1 MQRLELA
8 LAESVAKYVKKAEA
22 MQNPCNYIELNRQ
35 FVEIN
40 EKDIEM
46 SETEARIE
54 LGLTSASSWPDL
66 LREHRVVIL
75 SSAGTGKT
83 SEISHQCENLYQ
95 AGKPTFFLRLEDLA
109 NEWEVA
115 FEVGDPESLKK
126 AVRAGDEI
134 WIFLDSIDEA
144 RLSDPRAFEKA
155 LKRLKPHIKDNLQN
169 VHIVLTSRIGAWRP
183 KEDAARLDSLFP
195 YYPSVKSSSDKE
207 EEVVPDINT
216 LQVEGGNNSSIKYYT
231 PLHLNREQ
239 MQIFANARRLKDASA
254 FVSEIQ
260 HPNMQGLVG
269 RPKDLDDF
277 ILFWREHGRLGNR
290 WEIVEN
296 NIKRKLTEDD
306 LDRAEKDSLSFKKAL
321 AGAKKLAAAVA
332 LTHHSKVIVPDR
344 SSPSEGISVQSVLAD
359 WSAKEC
365 FTLLGRP
372 IFEPETYGFVRFDH
386 RDSREFLAASWFFDL
401 IERGQSRMRVEQLFF
416 KTQYGIE
423 VVVPNLRP
431 ILPWLA
437 IYDHGIRRRVMVKW
451 PEILLEGG
459 DPSELPLSDRKELLE
474 QFCTHRHAATE
485 SRISVD
491 LNALQRLIT
500 PELGPAIRK
509 LYVDYEGNEEIEILL
524 LESIELGLLQ
534 DLADIAE
541 RAVLK
546 PFQRTY
552 TRLAAMRALSAVCE
566 DAKIASAC
574 DSILK
579 DNGLSSRQELANVL
593 DVFGAKYIPV
603 SSLMHLVEAVE
614 PKERY
619 SSDRLNRAIVE
630 YINTC
635 TINDVSHIVS
645 ESARLI
651 KQAPLIE
658 RDFFEVSKKN
668 AWMLDFATTACE
680 RLIKERHPA
689 ALLHPCLSLLSLTNR
704 SQDYH
709 IRETKTN
716 LGELV
721 LQWPELNAAL
731 FWYDVEDVRTLHNKK
746 EGERLNNWWQ
756 VHVFR
761 DLHRFDHKDIDQVV
775 KWITQKESIDDRLVA
790 LTLAFSLY
798 RDAGRPQ
805 SLRKRLWK
813 VVKGNEE
820 LSATLKRLLNPP
832 AISDEERRLKR
843 SNAQWKRRGKERE
856 RKDAEYHNQWRIE
869 IANWLED
876 IRENRVPPEGR
887 SRNVQRYL
895 FDRMR
900 SLGKERNRRAQP
912 NWQDLEA
919 EVGREAA
926 EAMRDGLMANWRRYN
941 PTLASEAGECD
952 NSLPV
957 IESMALSGL
966 EIEFRETPDWP
977 TSLDDVEAQS
987 VARYLMSELNGF
999 PIWFREFEAQ
1009 CPEITLSVLLKE
1021 VVWELFDNPSD
1032 GPSHYLFAR
1041 ILWNAPWFGDR
1052 IAPYLVPLL
1061 LEKEP
1066 RHIRV
1071 LGDALRLIMGC
1082 KAIENDQIAELCAR
1096 KTAEA
1101 TTPPAH
1107 HPLWYAAW
1115 VSVDPLPA
1123 IDDLTTKLAA
1133 LEDVEAVEFA
1143 IDFINALYGSRHERG
1158 LGVHDGHKTPEHLR
1172 NLYVLMH
1179 QYIRREDD
1187 IDRTKGGVYTP
1198 TSRDYAQDARGYIYE
1213 NLADIPGKDAFD
1225 ALASIAREA
1234 PSGHARDWLYSR
1246 MDARAQADADDPWTI
1261 DDVNEFADELERTPS
1276 SPCKLFEVARNRL
1289 VDLKYKYE
1297 DGDTSPYRVL
1307 IKIDK
1312 EPELRNYLADRLK
1325 ETAHARYSISQEDEM
1340 PNAQRTD
1347 IRFVLAK
1354 IPGMVPVELKI
1365 ADKWSGPE
1373 LFAKLK
1379 DQLCGDYLR
1388 DEDST
1393 NGIYLLVHHGKKK
1406 LWQHP
1411 DSKQFLPF
1419 EELIAALKR
1428 YAQDIIASSPGIS
1441 NIEVIGIDLI
1451 KRSKSMQK

>member
-1 MQRLELA
+1 MQTR
-8 LAESVAKYVKKAEA
+8 
-22 MQNPCNYIELNRQ
+22 CNYIELNRQ
-35 FVEIN
+35 FVEID
-40 EKDIEM
+40 EIDV
-46 SETEARIE
+46 EARVE
-54 LGLTSASSWPDL
+54 WGLTSASSWPNL
-66 LREHRVVIL
+66 LNEHRVVIL

-83 SEISHQCENLYQ
+83 WEILHQCEKLCRD
-95 AGKPTFFLRLEDLA
+95 GKPTFFLRLEDLA
-109 NEWEVA
+109 TKWKVA
-115 FEVGDPESLKK
+115 FVVGDAKSLKK
-126 AVRAGDEI
+126 AVRAGEEI

-144 RLSDPRAFEKA
+144 RLDDSRAFELA
-155 LKRLKPHIKDNLQN
+155 LIHLKPHIKDNLQN
-169 VHIVLTSRIGAWRP
+169 VHMVLTSRMGAWRP
-183 KEDAARLDSLFP
+183 KEDAVRLNSLFP
-195 YYPSVKSSSDKE
+195 YDLPEKSSSDKE
-207 EEVVPDINT
+207 EVDDVDIEWDEEVVPDINT
-216 LQVEGGNNSSIKYYT
+216 SQVEGGNNSSIKFYT
-231 PLHLNREQ
+231 LLHLNSER
-239 MQIFANARRLKDASA
+239 MLLFAKARGLEDASE
-254 FVSEIQ
+254 FVSQIQ
-260 HPNMQGLVG
+260 HPNMQGLAG
-269 RPKDLDDF
+269 RPKDLEDL
-277 ILFWREHGRLGNR
+277 ILFWRDHGRLGNR
-290 WEIVEN
+290 REIVEK
-296 NIKRKLTEDD
+296 NIERKLKEYD
-306 LDRAEKDSLSFKKAL
+306 LDRASKDSLSFAKAL
-321 AGAKKLAAAVA
+321 AGAMKVAAAVA
-332 LTHHSKVIVPDR
+332 LTHSSKVIVPDG
-344 SSPSEGISVQSVLAD
+344 SSSSEGISVQSVLAD
-359 WSAKEC
+359 WSATEC

-437 IYDHGIRRRVMVKW
+437 IFDHEIRRRVMVKW

-459 DPSELPLSDRKELLE
+459 DPSELPLSDREELLE
-474 QFCTHRHAATE
+474 RICVSHVTTE
-485 SRISVD
+485 SQFSVD

-500 PELGPAIRK
+500 HELGPAIRK
-509 LYVDYEGNEEIEILL
+509 LYVNYEGNEEIEFLL
-524 LESIELGLLQ
+524 LRSIELGLLQ

-541 RAVLK
+541 RAALK
-546 PFQRTY
+546 PFRRTH
-552 TRLAAMRALSAVCE
+552 TRLTAMRALSAVCE

-574 DSILK
+574 GAILK

-614 PKERY
+614 PKKRY
-619 SSDRLNRAIVE
+619 SSDRLNRAIIE

-635 TINDVSHIVS
+635 TINAATHIVS
-645 ESARLI
+645 ESARLV
-651 KQAPLIE
+651 KQAPLGK
-658 RDFFEVSKKN
+658 RDFFEISEKN
-668 AWMLDFATTACE
+668 AWMLDFATMACK
-680 RLIKERHPA
+680 RLIKKRHPET
-689 ALLHPCLSLLSLTNR
+689 LHRPCLSLLSLTNK
-704 SQDYH
+704 SQDYD
-709 IRETKTN
+709 IRETETN

-721 LQWPELNAAL
+721 PQWPELNAAL
-731 FWYDVEDVRTLHNKK
+731 FWYDVEDARTLHDKK
-746 EGERLNNWWQ
+746 KGERLTNWWQ
-756 VHVFR
+756 VHVFQ
-761 DLHRFDHKDIDQVV
+761 DLHRFEHKDFDQVV
-775 KWITQKESIDDRLVA
+775 KWITQKEFIDDRLVA

-798 RDAGRPQ
+798 RDAGRPR
-805 SLRKRLWK
+805 SLHNRLWK

-832 AISDEERRLKR
+832 AMSDEEKR
-843 SNAQWKRRGKERE
+843 SITDWKRWRKEQKRN
-856 RKDAEYHNQWRIE
+856 DAEYHNKWRKE
-869 IANWLED
+869 IANWLEH
-876 IRENRVPPEGR
+876 IRETRVPPEGE
-887 SRNVQRYL
+887 VWHAQLYL
-895 FDRMR
+895 FERMR
-900 SLGKERNRRAQP
+900 SLGKERNCRAQP

-952 NSLPV
+952 NSLTD

-977 TSLDDVEAQS
+977 TSLDDVEAQR

-1009 CPEITLSVLLKE
+1009 YPVITLSVLLKE
-1021 VVWELFDNPSD
+1021 AVWELFGNPSD
-1032 GPSHYLFAR
+1032 EPSHYLFAR
-1041 ILWNAPWFGDR
+1041 ILWNAAWFGDR
-1052 IAPYLVPLL
+1052 IAPHLVPRL
-1061 LEKEP
+1061 LENEP

-1071 LGDALRLIMGC
+1071 LGYAMPIIMGC
-1082 KAIENDQIAELCAR
+1082 DAIENDQIAELCVR

-1123 IDDLTTKLAA
+1123 IDDLTAKLAV
-1133 LEDVEAVEFA
+1133 LESVEAVEFA

-1158 LGVHDGHKTPEHLR
+1158 LGVRDGHKTPEHLR

-1198 TSRDYAQDARGYIYE
+1198 TSRDCAQDARGYIYQ

-1234 PSGHARDWLYSR
+1234 PSGHTRDWLYSR
-1246 MDARAQADADDPWTI
+1246 VDARAQADADDPWTI

-1276 SPCKLFEVARNRL
+1276 SPRKLFEVARNRL

-1297 DGDTSPYRVL
+1297 EGDTSPYRVL
-1307 IKIDK
+1307 IKVNK

-1388 DEDST
+1388 DKDST

-1419 EELIAALKR
+1419 EELIAALQR
-1428 YAQDIIASSPGIS
+1428 SAQDIIASSPEIS
-1441 NIEVIGIDLI
+1441 NIEVIGIDLF
-1451 KRSKSMQK
+1451 KRSKSKQK

>member
-1 MQRLELA
+1 MQT
-8 LAESVAKYVKKAEA
+8 
-22 MQNPCNYIELNRQ
+22 PCDYIELNRQ
-35 FVEIN
+35 FVKIN
-40 EKDIEM
+40 EKDVET
-46 SETEARIE
+46 SETEAR
-54 LGLTSASSWPDL
+54 LGRGMTSVSRWPDL
-66 LREHRVVIL
+66 LSEHRVVIL
-75 SSAGTGKT
+75 SSAGTGK
-83 SEISHQCENLYQ
+83 SWEISHQCEKLDR

-169 VHIVLTSRIGAWRP
+169 VHMVLTSRIGAWRP

-207 EEVVPDINT
+207 EDDDIDIEWDEEVAPDINT

-239 MQIFANARRLKDASA
+239 MQIFANARGLEDASA

-269 RPKDLDDF
+269 RPKDLEDF

-290 WEIVEN
+290 WEIVEK

-306 LDRAEKDSLSFKKAL
+306 LDRAEKDSLSFKKSL
-321 AGAKKLAAAVA
+321 AGAKNLAAAVA

-437 IYDHGIRRRVMVKW
+437 IYDHEIRRRVMVKW

-459 DPSELPLSDRKELLE
+459 DPSELPLSDRKYLLE

-509 LYVDYEGNEEIEILL
+509 LYVDYEGDEEIEILL

-546 PFQRTY
+546 PFRRTY

-579 DNGLSSRQELANVL
+579 GNGLSSRQELANVL

-619 SSDRLNRAIVE
+619 SSDRLSRAIIE

-651 KQAPLIE
+651 KQAPLIK
-658 RDFFEVSKKN
+658 RDLFEVSEKN
-668 AWMLDFATTACE
+668 TWMLDFATIACE
-680 RLIKERHPA
+680 RLIKEKHPV
-689 ALLHPCLSLLSLTNR
+689 ALLRPCLSLLSLTNLSR
-704 SQDYH
+704 DYGF
-709 IRETKTN
+709 RETKTN

-721 LQWPELNAAL
+721 PQWPELNAAL
-731 FWYDVEDVRTLHNKK
+731 FWYEVEDLRTLPDEEK
-746 EGERLNNWWQ
+746 GERLTDWWQ
-756 VHVFR
+756 VRVFR
-761 DLHRFDHKDIDQVV
+761 DLQHFEHKDIDQVV
-775 KWITQKESIDDRLVA
+775 KWITQKEFIDDRLVA

-798 RDAGRPQ
+798 RDAGRPL
-805 SLRKRLWK
+805 SLRTRLWN

-820 LSATLKRLLNPP
+820 LSTKLKLLLNPP
-832 AISDEERRLKR
+832 AMNDEKKRLRRR
-843 SNAQWKRRGKERE
+843 NAQWKRRRKASE
-856 RKDAEYHNQWRIE
+856 RKDAEYHNKWRKE
-869 IANWLED
+869 IANCLEH

-887 SRNVQRYL
+887 SWNAQRYL

-926 EAMRDGLMANWRRYN
+926 EAMRDGLMAIHRRYN
-941 PTLASEAGECD
+941 PTLASETGECG
-952 NSLPV
+952 NSLPS
-957 IESMALSGL
+957 IETMALSGL
-966 EIEFRETPDWP
+966 EIEFLETTDWP
-977 TSLDDVEAQS
+977 TTLDDDEAQR

-999 PIWFREFEAQ
+999 PSWFRAFDAKY
-1009 CPEITLSVLLKE
+1009 PDITLPVLLKE
-1021 VVWELFDNPSD
+1021 AVWELFDNPSD
-1032 GPSHYLFAR
+1032 EPSHYLFAR
-1041 ILWNAPWFGDR
+1041 ILWNAAWYVDR
-1052 IAPYLVPLL
+1052 IAPHLIPHL

-1066 RHIRV
+1066 RHISV
-1071 LGDALRLIMGC
+1071 LGYAMRLIMEC
-1082 KAIENDQIAELCAR
+1082 DAIENDQIAKLCAR
-1096 KTAEA
+1096 KIAQA

-1107 HPLWYAAW
+1107 HPLWHAAW

-1133 LEDVEAVEFA
+1133 LEGVEAVEIA
-1143 IDFINALYGSRHERG
+1143 STFINALYGVRHECW
-1158 LGVHDGHKTPEHLR
+1158 LGVRDGHKTPEHLR
-1172 NLYVLMH
+1172 KLYVLMH

-1187 IDRTKGGVYTP
+1187 IDRTKGGFYTP
-1198 TSRDYAQDARGYIYE
+1198 TSRDRAQEARGYIYG

-1225 ALASIAREA
+1225 ALVSIAREA
-1234 PSGHARDWLYSR
+1234 PSEHTRDWLYSR
-1246 MDARAQADADDPWTI
+1246 SVARAQADADVPWKV
-1261 DDVNEFADELERTPS
+1261 DDVNEFAVKLERTPS
-1276 SPCKLFEVARNRL
+1276 SPRELFEVARIRL

-1297 DGDTSPYRVL
+1297 EGDTSPYKVL
-1307 IKIDK
+1307 ITIDK
-1312 EPELRNYLADRLK
+1312 EPVLRNYLADELK
-1325 ETAHARYSISQEDEM
+1325 GTAHARYSISQEDEM

-1347 IRFVLAK
+1347 ICFRQTN

-1365 ADKWSGPE
+1365 AEKWSGPE
-1373 LFAKLK
+1373 LFTKLK

-1388 DEDST
+1388 DVDST
-1393 NGIYLLVHHGKKK
+1393 NGIYLLVHRRKKNK
-1406 LWQHP
+1406 WRHP
-1411 DSKQFLPF
+1411 DSKKLLPF
-1419 EELIAALKR
+1419 EELIAALQCS
-1428 YAQDIIASSPGIS
+1428 AQEIIASCPGIS

>member
-1 MQRLELA
+1 MHILRD
-8 LAESVAKYVKKAEA
+8 
-22 MQNPCNYIELNRQ
+22 YIELNRQ

-40 EKDIEM
+40 ENDVET
-46 SETEARIE
+46 SETEAWIE
-54 LGLTSASSWPDL
+54 WGPPYASGWPDL
-66 LREHRVVIL
+66 LSKHRVVIL
-75 SSAGTGKT
+75 SSAGTGK
-83 SEISHQCENLYQ
+83 SWEVSHQCKRLDRL
-95 AGKPTFFLRLEDLA
+95 GKPTFFLRLEDLA

-115 FEVGDPESLKK
+115 FEVGDTESLKK

-144 RLSDPRAFEKA
+144 RLSGPRAFEIA
-155 LKRLKPHIKDNLQN
+155 LKRLEPHIKDNLQN
-169 VHIVLTSRIGAWRP
+169 VHMVLTSRIGAWRP
-183 KEDAARLDSLFP
+183 KEDAARLERLFP
-195 YYPSVKSSSDKE
+195 YSPPKKSSSDKE
-207 EEVVPDINT
+207 KVDDMDIEWDEEVVPDINT
-216 LQVEGGNNSSIKYYT
+216 SQVEGGNNSSIKYYT
-231 PLHLNREQ
+231 PLNLNREQ
-239 MQIFANARRLKDASA
+239 MQIFANARGVEDTSA
-254 FVSEIQ
+254 FISEIQ
-260 HPNMQGLVG
+260 QRNMQSFVG

-277 ILFWREHGRLGNR
+277 ILFWREHGRLGNWR
-290 WEIVEN
+290 EIVEK
-296 NIKRKLTEDD
+296 NILRKLAEDD
-306 LDRAEKDSLSFKKAL
+306 PDRAAKDPLSIEKAL

-344 SSPSEGISVQSVLAD
+344 TSPGEGISVQSVLED
-359 WSAKEC
+359 WTPKQCES
-365 FTLLGRP
+365 FLGRP

-386 RDSREFLAASWFFDL
+386 RDSREFLAAKWFFDL

-437 IYDHGIRRRVMVKW
+437 IFDHEIRRRVMVNW

-474 QFCTHRHAATE
+474 RICVIHAATE
-485 SRISVD
+485 SQYSVD
-491 LNALQRLIT
+491 LNALLRLIT

-509 LYVDYEGNEEIEILL
+509 LYVKYEGNEEIEFLL
-524 LESIELGLLQ
+524 LRSIEVGLLQ

-546 PFQRTY
+546 PFRRTH
-552 TRLAAMRALSAVCE
+552 TRLTAMRALSAVCE
-566 DAKIASAC
+566 DAKIVSAC
-574 DSILK
+574 GAILK
-579 DNGLSSRQELANVL
+579 DNDLSSRQELAYVL

-603 SSLMHLVEAVE
+603 SSLMHLVEAVK

-619 SSDRLNRAIVE
+619 SSDHLNRAIIE

-651 KQAPLIE
+651 KQAPLSK

-689 ALLHPCLSLLSLTNR
+689 ALLQPCLSLLSPTNR

-721 LQWPELNAAL
+721 PQWPELNAAL
-731 FWYDVEDVRTLHNKK
+731 FWYEVEDLRTLRDEKK
-746 EGERLNNWWQ
+746 GERLTDWWQ

-761 DLHRFDHKDIDQVV
+761 DLQRFEYKDIDQVV
-775 KWITQKESIDDRLVA
+775 KWITQKEFMDDRLVA
-790 LTLAFSLY
+790 LTLAFSIY
-798 RDAGRPQ
+798 RDAGRPR
-805 SLRKRLWK
+805 SLRKRLWR
-813 VVKGNEE
+813 VVEGHAK
-820 LSATLKRLLNPP
+820 LSATLNRLLKPP
-832 AISDEERRLKR
+832 AMSDEERRLMR
-843 SNAQWKRRGKERE
+843 STAIWKRRGKELK
-856 RKDAEYHNQWRIE
+856 RKDAEFHNKWRKE
-869 IANWLED
+869 IAKCLEH
-876 IRENRVPPEGR
+876 IRENRVPPEGKFWYA
-887 SRNVQRYL
+887 QQYL

-900 SLGKERNRRAQP
+900 SLGKERSRWAQP

-926 EAMRDGLMANWRRYN
+926 EAMRSGLMAIWRRYN
-941 PTLASEAGECD
+941 PTLASEAGECG
-952 NSLPV
+952 NSTPV

-966 EIEFRETPDWP
+966 EIEFRETPGWP
-977 TSLDDVEAQS
+977 TSLDDDEAQR
-987 VARYLMSELNGF
+987 VTRYLMSELNGF
-999 PIWFREFEAQ
+999 PIWFRAVEAKY
-1009 CPEITLSVLLKE
+1009 PDITLSVLLKE
-1021 VVWELFDNPSD
+1021 AVWELFDNPSD
-1032 GPSHYLFAR
+1032 EPSHYLFAR

-1101 TTPPAH
+1101 TTPLAH

-1115 VSVDPLPA
+1115 VSVDPLTA

-1143 IDFINALYGSRHERG
+1143 IDFINALYGTRHERG
-1158 LGVHDGHKTPEHLR
+1158 PGVRDGHKTPEHLR

-1187 IDRTKGGVYTP
+1187 IDRTKVGVYTP
-1198 TSRDYAQDARGYIYE
+1198 TSRDRAQEARENIYG

-1225 ALASIAREA
+1225 ALVSIAREA
-1234 PSGHARDWLYSR
+1234 PSGYTRDWIDSR
-1246 MDARAQADADDPWTI
+1246 VDARAQADADVAWKVDG
-1261 DDVNEFADELERTPS
+1261 VNEFADELERTPS
-1276 SPCKLFEVARNRL
+1276 SPHELFEVARNHL
-1289 VDLKYKYE
+1289 VDLKYNYE
-1297 DGDTSPYRVL
+1297 KGDTSPWNVL
-1307 IKIDK
+1307 IKVDK
-1312 EPELRNYLADRLK
+1312 EVELRNYLANDLK
-1325 ETAHARYSISQEDEM
+1325 RTAHARYSISQEDEM
-1340 PNAQRTD
+1340 ANAQRTD
-1347 IRFVLAK
+1347 IRFERAD

-1388 DEDST
+1388 DVDST
-1393 NGIYLLVHHGKKK
+1393 NGIYLLVHHRKKK
-1406 LWQHP
+1406 
-1411 DSKQFLPF
+1411 
-1419 EELIAALKR
+1419 
-1428 YAQDIIASSPGIS
+1428 
-1441 NIEVIGIDLI
+1441 
-1451 KRSKSMQK
+1451 

>member
-1 MQRLELA
+1 
-8 LAESVAKYVKKAEA
+8 

-40 EKDIEM
+40 EKNVET
-46 SETEARIE
+46 SEIEARIE
-54 LGLTSASSWPDL
+54 WGLTSASSWPDL
-66 LREHRVVIL
+66 LSEHRVVIL

-83 SEISHQCENLYQ
+83 WEIKHQCRKLCLD
-95 AGKPTFFLRLEDLA
+95 GKPTFFLRLEDLA

-115 FEVGDPESLKK
+115 FEDGDPESLKK

-144 RLSDPRAFEKA
+144 RLSGSRAFEKA

-169 VHIVLTSRIGAWRP
+169 VHMVLTSRIGAWRP

-207 EEVVPDINT
+207 EDDDIDIEWDEEVVPDINT

-239 MQIFANARRLKDASA
+239 MQIFANARGLEDASA

-290 WEIVEN
+290 WEIVEK

-437 IYDHGIRRRVMVKW
+437 IFDHEIRRRVMVKW

-541 RAVLK
+541 GAALK
-546 PFQRTY
+546 PSQRTY
-552 TRLAAMRALSAVCE
+552 TRLAAMRALSAVCD
-566 DAKIASAC
+566 DAKIASVCGA
-574 DSILK
+574 ILK
-579 DNGLSSRQELANVL
+579 DNDLASRQELANVL

-619 SSDRLNRAIVE
+619 SSGRLNRAIIE
-630 YINTC
+630 YVNSC
-635 TINDVSHIVS
+635 TINDATHIVL
-645 ESARLI
+645 ESARLT
-651 KQAPLIE
+651 KQAPLIN
-658 RDFFEVSKKN
+658 RDFFEISEKN
-668 AWMLDFATTACE
+668 AWMLDFATMACK
-680 RLIKERHPA
+680 RLIKKRHPA
-689 ALLHPCLSLLSLTNR
+689 ALLRPCLSLLSLTNK
-704 SQDYH
+704 SQDYD
-709 IRETKTN
+709 IRETETN

-721 LQWPELNAAL
+721 PQWPELNAAL
-731 FWYDVEDVRTLHNKK
+731 FWYDVEDARTLRDEKM
-746 EGERLNNWWQ
+746 GERLTNWWQ
-756 VHVFR
+756 VHVIR
-761 DLHRFDHKDIDQVV
+761 DLRHFEYKDIDQVV
-775 KWITQKESIDDRLVA
+775 QWITQKEFIDDRLVA

-798 RDAGRPQ
+798 RDAGRPR
-805 SLRKRLWK
+805 SLRERLWS

-820 LSATLKRLLNPP
+820 LSVTLKRLLNPP
-832 AISDEERRLKR
+832 IMSDEERRYRR
-843 SNAQWKRRGKERE
+843 SNAHWKRRGKERE
-856 RKDAEYHNQWRIE
+856 RKDAEYHNKCRKE
-869 IANWLED
+869 IANCLEH
-876 IRENRVPPEGR
+876 IRENRAPPEGKIWTA
-887 SRNVQRYL
+887 QQYL

-900 SLGKERNRRAQP
+900 SLGKEQNRWTQP

-919 EVGREAA
+919 EVGLEAA
-926 EAMRDGLMANWRRYN
+926 EAMRDGLMAIWRRYN
-941 PTLASEAGECD
+941 PTLASEAGECG
-952 NSLPV
+952 NSTPV

-977 TSLDDVEAQS
+977 TTLDNDEAQR
-987 VARYLMSELNGF
+987 VTRYLMSELNGF
-999 PIWFREFEAQ
+999 PIWFRAFEVQ
-1009 CPEITLSVLLKE
+1009 YPDITLSVLLKE

-1071 LGDALRLIMGC
+1071 LGYAMPIIMGC
-1082 KAIENDQIAELCAR
+1082 DAIENDQIAKLCAR
-1096 KTAEA
+1096 KITET
-1101 TTPPAH
+1101 TTPRAH

-1133 LEDVEAVEFA
+1133 LEGVEAVEFA

-1158 LGVHDGHKTPEHLR
+1158 LGVRDGHKTPEHLR

-1198 TSRDYAQDARGYIYE
+1198 TSRDCAQDVRGYIYQ

-1225 ALASIAREA
+1225 ALVSIARET
-1234 PSGHARDWLYSR
+1234 PSGHIRDWLYSR
-1246 MDARAQADADDPWTI
+1246 AITRAQADVDVPWTI
-1261 DDVNEFADELERTPS
+1261 DNVNEFAVELERTPS
-1276 SPCKLFEVARNRL
+1276 SPRELFEVARNRL
-1289 VDLKYKYE
+1289 VDLKYNYE
-1297 DGDTSPYRVL
+1297 EGDTSPWNVL
-1307 IKIDK
+1307 IMIDK
-1312 EPELRNYLADRLK
+1312 EPKLRNYLANELRV
-1325 ETAHARYSISQEDEM
+1325 TAHARYSISQEDEM

-1347 IRFVLAK
+1347 IRFVRAN

-1365 ADKWSGPE
+1365 ANKWSGPE

-1379 DQLCGDYLR
+1379 DQLYGDYLR
-1388 DEDST
+1388 DVDST
-1393 NGIYLLVHHGKKK
+1393 NGIYLLVHYGEQNS
-1406 LWQHP
+1406 WQHP
-1411 DSKQFLPF
+1411 DSKNFLPF
-1419 EELIAALKR
+1419 EELIAALQC
-1428 YAQDIIASSPGIS
+1428 YAQDIIASCPGIS

-1451 KRSKSMQK
+1451 KRSNSIQK

>member
-1 MQRLELA
+1 MQR
-8 LAESVAKYVKKAEA
+8 
-22 MQNPCNYIELNRQ
+22 PCNYIELNRQ

-40 EKDIEM
+40 EKDVEM

-83 SEISHQCENLYQ
+83 SEILHQCENLHL
-95 AGKPTFFLRLEDLA
+95 AGKPTFLLRLEDLA
-109 NEWEVA
+109 TEWGVA
-115 FEVGDPESLKK
+115 FDSGNAENLKK

-144 RLSDPRAFEKA
+144 RLKDPRDFELA

-169 VHIVLTSRIGAWRP
+169 VHMVLTSRIGAWRP
-183 KEDAARLDSLFP
+183 KEDAARLDNLFP
-195 YYPSVKSSSDKE
+195 YVPPEKSSSDKE
-207 EEVVPDINT
+207 EDDDIDIEWYDEVVPDINT
-216 LQVEGGNNSSIKYYT
+216 PQVEEGNNSSIKYYT

-239 MQIFANARRLKDASA
+239 MQIFAKARGLEDASE

-260 HPNMQGLVG
+260 HPNMQGLAT
-269 RPKDLDDF
+269 RPKDLDDL
-277 ILFWREHGRLGNR
+277 ILFWRDNGRLGNR
-290 WEIVEN
+290 WEIIEN
-296 NIKRKLTEDD
+296 NIKRKLEEDD
-306 LDRAEKDSLSFKKAL
+306 QNRAMNDSLFIEKAL

-332 LTHHSKVIVPDR
+332 LTHHSKVIVPDW
-344 SSPSEGISVQSVLAD
+344 SSPGEGISVQSVLAD

-386 RDSREFLAASWFFDL
+386 RDSREFLAANWFFDL

-437 IYDHGIRRRVMVKW
+437 ILDHEIRRRVMVKC

-474 QFCTHRHAATE
+474 RFCVRHATTE

-534 DLADIAE
+534 ELADIAE
-541 RAVLK
+541 GAALK
-546 PFQRTY
+546 PSQRTH
-552 TRLAAMRALSAVCE
+552 TRLAAMRALSAVC
-566 DAKIASAC
+566 DGVKIASVCGA
-574 DSILK
+574 ILT
-579 DNGLSSRQELANVL
+579 DNGLASRQELANVL

-603 SSLMHLVEAVE
+603 SSLMHLVEVVE

-619 SSDRLNRAIVE
+619 SSGRLNRAIIE

-635 TINDVSHIVS
+635 TINDAKHIVS
-645 ESARLI
+645 ESARLV
-651 KQAPLIE
+651 KQAPLSK
-658 RDFFEVSKKN
+658 RDFFEISEKN
-668 AWMLDFATTACE
+668 AWMLDFATMACK
-680 RLIKERHPA
+680 RLIEERHSA
-689 ALLHPCLSLLSLTNR
+689 ARLCPCLSLLSLTNK
-704 SQDYH
+704 SQDYD
-709 IRETKTN
+709 IRETETN

-721 LQWPELNAAL
+721 PQWPELNAAL
-731 FWYDVEDVRTLHNKK
+731 FWYDVEDARTLRDKTK
-746 EGERLNNWWQ
+746 GERLTDWWQ

-761 DLHRFDHKDIDQVV
+761 DLWHFEHKDIDQVV
-775 KWITQKESIDDRLVA
+775 KWITQKEFIDNRLVA

-798 RDAGRPQ
+798 RDAGRPR
-805 SLRKRLWK
+805 SLRKRLRSE
-813 VVKGNEE
+813 VEGHAE
-820 LSATLKRLLNPP
+820 LSATLNRLLKPP
-832 AISDEERRLKR
+832 AMSDEERRLMR
-843 SNAQWKRRGKERE
+843 STAIWKRRGKELK
-856 RKDAEYHNQWRIE
+856 RKDAEFHNKWRKE
-869 IANWLED
+869 IANCLEH
-876 IRENRVPPEGR
+876 IRENRVPSEGKIWYA
-887 SRNVQRYL
+887 QQYL

-900 SLGKERNRRAQP
+900 SLGKKRSRWAQP

-926 EAMRDGLMANWRRYN
+926 EAMRSGLMAIWRRYN
-941 PTLASEAGECD
+941 PTLASEAGECG
-952 NSLPV
+952 NSTPV

-966 EIEFRETPDWP
+966 EIEFRETPGWP
-977 TSLDDVEAQS
+977 TSLDDDEAQR
-987 VARYLMSELNGF
+987 VTRYLMSELNGF
-999 PIWFREFEAQ
+999 PIWFRAVEAKY
-1009 CPEITLSVLLKE
+1009 PDITLSVLLKE
-1021 VVWELFDNPSD
+1021 AVWELFDNPSD
-1032 GPSHYLFAR
+1032 EPSHYLFAR
-1041 ILWNAPWFGDR
+1041 ILWNASWFGDR
-1052 IAPYLVPLL
+1052 IAPHLVPLL
-1061 LEKEP
+1061 LDKEP

-1071 LGDALRLIMGC
+1071 LGYAMPIIMGC
-1082 KAIENDQIAELCAR
+1082 KAVENDQIAKLCAR
-1096 KTAEA
+1096 KIAET
-1101 TTPPAH
+1101 TTPLAH

-1115 VSVDPLPA
+1115 VSVDPLSA
-1123 IDDLTTKLAA
+1123 IYDLTTKLAA

-1143 IDFINALYGSRHERG
+1143 IDFINALYGSRHEGG
-1158 LGVHDGHKTPEHLR
+1158 LGVRDGHKTPEHLT
-1172 NLYVLMH
+1172 NLFVLMH

-1198 TSRDYAQDARGYIYE
+1198 TSRDYAQDARGYIYK

-1225 ALASIAREA
+1225 ALVSIAREA
-1234 PSGHARDWLYSR
+1234 PSGYTRDWLDSR
-1246 MDARAQADADDPWTI
+1246 VDARAQADADVAWKVDG
-1261 DDVNEFADELERTPS
+1261 VNEFADELERTPR
-1276 SPCKLFEVARNRL
+1276 SPHELFEVAKNRL
-1289 VDLKYKYE
+1289 VDLKYNYE
-1297 DGDTSPYRVL
+1297 EGDTSPWNVL
-1307 IKIDK
+1307 IKVDK
-1312 EPELRNYLADRLK
+1312 EVELRNYLADDLK
-1325 ETAHARYSISQEDEM
+1325 RTARARYSISQEEEM
-1340 PNAQRTD
+1340 PNVQRTD
-1347 IRFVLAK
+1347 IRFVRAN

-1388 DEDST
+1388 DVDST
-1393 NGIYLLVHHGKKK
+1393 SGIYLLVHHGKKIK
-1406 LWQHP
+1406 WQHP
-1411 DSKQFLPF
+1411 DSKKFLPF
-1419 EELIAALKR
+1419 EELIAALQCS
-1428 YAQDIIASSPGIS
+1428 AQNIIASCPGIT